1 EAERRMNGQNIT
13 GNGDA
18 HLDGALEHYSF
29 VRAVAGAAGLA
40 VDDGLE
46 REIDTELKKKS
57 GRPFEGRAVPLSVLT
72 HAPRTHGM
80 NRAQRRREFQY
91 EQRVVTTAARG
102 GGPGGNLISTDYRPD
117 AKIDI
122 LRPAS
127 VVYRMGA
134 TLLTGLVGN
143 VAIPALTKSTG
154 FAWVAENAAITPS
167 DPETLQ
173 VTLAPKH
180 GGGITE

>member
-1 EAERRMNGQNIT
+1 MTTRDLLEKRASLVSEMRAITAQANGDGGDLSAEQAEKFNAMKSQLEKIELQVDRQKFVDEAERRMNGQNIT

-80 NRAQRRREFQY
+80 NRAQ
-91 EQRVVTTAARG
+91 
-102 GGPGGNLISTDYRPD
+102 
-117 AKIDI
+117 
-122 LRPAS
+122 
-127 VVYRMGA
+127 
-134 TLLTGLVGN
+134 
-143 VAIPALTKSTG
+143 
-154 FAWVAENAAITPS
+154 
-167 DPETLQ
+167 
-173 VTLAPKH
+173 
-180 GGGITE
+180 